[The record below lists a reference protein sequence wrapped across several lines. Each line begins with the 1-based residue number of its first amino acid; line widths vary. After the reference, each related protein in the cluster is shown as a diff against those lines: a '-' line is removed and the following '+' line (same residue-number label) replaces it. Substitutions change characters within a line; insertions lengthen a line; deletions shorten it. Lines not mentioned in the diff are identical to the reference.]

1 MEHMNKHLTNFNQFA
16 GHFTKSFLPIVDTAI
31 KMSSGEPVSAY
42 GVFKA
47 AKDLSQA
54 NKKNKKTQN
63 AAKKANKSKVKKLAC
78 APATKA
84 AKKLQDLNMS
94 GQGKVMKAKAANATK
109 NKTNGKASHTS
120 SGKKGKQSTN
130 TYKGSEVIS
139 LVEQLYS
146 EEPKKLTKAEQ
157 KKKKDLEDYL
167 AKQLE
172 MDDEAAAGENDSFDS
187 EDISEEEE
195 EDGTY
200 SDSNEYSD
208 EYTIDESGSFTDDE
222 TGDAAEDT
230 ASYTDQESSSTN
242 EEDNKA
248 AEALAQAILNK
259 NAKKRKSPEAT
270 QAKEKTNKTKKLE
283 ETKIP
288 TRKSLPATKTDK
300 ILAEEPKRRRSSIAS
315 LEDFNKKST
324 PKTTANKVSTTA
336 NVKLEPLSPPANIVK
351 LNSIEEGKRAF
362 KWLLNPVTV
371 EDFFAKYWE
380 QKACLIKRQQSNYFG
395 HLISFEAIDQ
405 MLLKNHVEFTKNID
419 VTSYKNGKERIFF
432 KKIKHFK
439 H

>member
-54 NKKNKKTQN
+54 NKKSKKTQN

-109 NKTNGKASHTS
+109 NKTNGKASHT

-288 TRKSLPATKTDK
+288 ATKTDK

-419 VTSYKNGKERIFF
+419 VTSYKNGKEITFF
-432 KKIKHFK
+432 KKIKQFK
-439 H
+439 Y